1 MQQKTKQRD
10 TSVAAIL
17 VGIAAGVLLGV
28 LYGRSMWLAS
38 GGAEARLEKLRKTL
52 QQKQQFI
59 GQAQLSAQHDEA
71 RRLAAQ
77 VPVIEGEIRNLQAL
91 IAQTDG
97 SRLRTAAYVMQL
109 VRFCGD
115 VFLRLLLLM
124 VVPLVL
130 ASVICGVTSLGSAQQ
145 MGKVGL
151 WTIVYYMATTA
162 ASVTVGLVLVQ
173 SIGPGRAA
181 DDTFAYVDPQWLDTA
196 RPSALAALMEV
207 VRGRPDDPASGMIPG
222 NIFAAAAAGNVLALI
237 AFAFLFGAALNS
249 LGPRAQ
255 PVVRFFYAT
264 NEAVMQM
271 VRLVVR
277 LTPIGVFGL
286 VAAQIATSGG
296 GAAFY
301 EDLTRLAWLVVTVT
315 VGLAVHFVVLL
326 AVVALLGRRNPIV
339 FIVTMAKALLTAAST
354 ASSSATLPVTMECVE
369 ESDVSPQTAGFVLP
383 LGATINMDGTALY
396 EAVAALFIAQSVGAS
411 LGPVQMLV
419 VFLTATLAAIGAPGI
434 PNAGLVTMLIVL
446 SAVGLPAAGI
456 GTILAIDW
464 FLDRLRT
471 AMNVFGD
478 SVGAVVIDR
487 YLSPPSD
494 GTGPGGAGKR

>member
-1 MQQKTKQRD
+1 MQQKSKHRD
-10 TSVAAIL
+10 TSVTAIL
-17 VGIAAGVLLGV
+17 VGIAAGALLGV
-28 LYGRSMWLAS
+28 FFGRSMWLAS
-38 GGAEARLEKLRKTL
+38 GGAEARLEKLQKTL

-59 GQAQLSAQHDEA
+59 HQAELDARHDEA
-71 RRLAAQ
+71 QRLAAQ
-77 VPVIEGEIRNLQAL
+77 VPVIETEIRKLQTW
-91 IAQTDG
+91 IAETD
-97 SRLRTAAYVMQL
+97 RRPLHTAGYVMQL

-115 VFLRLLLLM
+115 VFLRLLMMM

-130 ASVICGVTSLGSAQQ
+130 TSVICGVTSLGSAQR

-162 ASVTVGLVLVQ
+162 VSVTVGLILVQ

-196 RPSALAALMEV
+196 RPSALATLMEV
-207 VRGRPDDPASGMIPG
+207 VRGRPGDPAGGMIPG
-222 NIFAAAAAGNVLALI
+222 NIFAAAAKGNVLALI
-237 AFAFLFGAALNS
+237 VFAFLFGGALNS
-249 LGPRAQ
+249 LGRRAQ
-255 PVVRFFYAT
+255 PVVRFFEAA

-286 VAAQIATSGG
+286 VATQIAASGG
-296 GAAFY
+296 GTAFW
-301 EDLTRLAWLVVTVT
+301 EELMRLAWLVLTV
-315 VGLAVHFVVLL
+315 VSGLVVHFLVLC
-326 AVVALLGRRNPIV
+326 AVVALVGGRNPLEYV
-339 FIVTMAKALLTAAST
+339 AAMAKALLTAAST

-396 EAVAALFIAQSVGAS
+396 EAVAALFIAQSVGAA
-411 LGPVQMLV
+411 LGPVQVLV
-419 VFLTATLAAIGAPGI
+419 VFITATLAAIGAPGI
-434 PNAGLVTMLIVL
+434 PNAGLVTLLIVL

-456 GTILAIDW
+456 GTVLAIDW

-471 AMNVFGD
+471 ALNVFGD

-487 YLSPPSD
+487 HFPPPED
-494 GTGPGGAGKR
+494 